1 MMINVADE
9 EDPEPKPGEGCEFNP
24 AVQGQHR
31 RLLVQEKLRS
41 RLWHGQCLFALPAP
55 LSLTSFTP
63 NDISSFSSSSSF
75 SRTSASSPLTTRPA
89 SWSSTPMVPPPRTTP
104 SSGDQTWMSTGSST
118 PPPPTTCPSSRW
130 KWNSSTTGQW
140 LLKISPNFGFLRD
153 LREYDITAYPG
164 VILRLKLER
173 MLTYYRWLSVV
184 TSG

>member
-41 RLWHGQCLFALPAP
+41 RLWHGQCLSALPAHH
-55 LSLTSFTP
+55 TS
-63 NDISSFSSSSSF
+63 NDISSFSSF

-140 LLKISPNFGFLRD
+140 ILKISPNFEFPRD